1 MNCSS
6 LEATSFSQ
14 SAMASPVPVVST
26 LAYIA
31 YAIKKSM
38 DMPRC
43 DRSADNHTLRTLQSL
58 SADYER
64 FVNTEGNPSNVKQFN
79 NVLRSVILPIPV
91 ANVVIPV
98 LHLDLGIFPW
108 LFEACLSEVR
118 LLDLKLVASTASS
131 PEDNAAY
138 SELAGLHVQLR
149 QSVREISESQD
160 KLATMTQY
168 LQAVTL
174 RAADRP
180 ELEVAAEV
188 IQHDLTDMQQHHNS
202 LLEAMKKNM

>member
-1 MNCSS
+1 M
-6 LEATSFSQ
+6 
-14 SAMASPVPVVST
+14 
-26 LAYIA
+26 
-31 YAIKKSM
+31 
-38 DMPRC
+38 
-43 DRSADNHTLRTLQSL
+43 
-58 SADYER
+58 
-64 FVNTEGNPSNVKQFN
+64 KQFN
-79 NVLRSVILPIPV
+79 NVLRSVILPIPA
-91 ANVVIPV
+91 ANVVISV

-108 LFEACLSEVR
+108 LFEAFPSEIR

-149 QSVREISESQD
+149 QSVREISDSQD

-174 RAADRP
+174 QAADWP

-188 IQHDLTDMQQHHNS
+188 IQHDLTY
-202 LLEAMKKNM
+202 AAAP